1 MIGSLVTDQ
10 PIVIGEKEAGV
21 KHDSLVGRTFS
32 KFIRYLVALG
42 EVVILVQRR
51 KPMQGI

>member
-1 MIGSLVTDQ
+1 
-10 PIVIGEKEAGV
+10 VIGEKEAGV

-42 EVVILVQRR
+42 EVVILAYARHLKEFEVYLVQRS
-51 KPMQGI
+51 